1 MSGLNQ
7 ESQQPI
13 EEWVSRLDWGSIN
26 PAAREA
32 MFQLEKVAH
41 ESNLPPRLIELVKIR
56 VSQMNGCSYCLD
68 MHTKDARQLKET
80 EQRLY
85 GLVAWKES
93 PFFSATE
100 RVALA
105 WAESVTNI
113 AHGISDALYQ
123 EMRQHFSDA
132 QIVALTTAIIA
143 INAWNRWAISMRT
156 RPGSYRPDLAR

>member
-1 MSGLNQ
+1 MSTFNQ
-7 ESQQPI
+7 DSEQPG
-13 EEWVSRLDWGSIN
+13 EEWTTRLDWGVIN
-26 PAAREA
+26 PAAHEA
-32 MFQLEKVAH
+32 MLQLEKVAH
-41 ESNLPPRLIELVKIR
+41 QSNLPPRLIELVKIR

-85 GLVAWKES
+85 GLIAWRES
-93 PFFSATE
+93 PFFSSTE

-113 AHGISDALYQ
+113 AQGISDDLYQ
-123 EMRQHFSDA
+123 EMCQHFADA
-132 QIVALTTAIIA
+132 QIIALTTAIIT

-156 RPGSYRPDLAR
+156 RPGSYRPDLAH